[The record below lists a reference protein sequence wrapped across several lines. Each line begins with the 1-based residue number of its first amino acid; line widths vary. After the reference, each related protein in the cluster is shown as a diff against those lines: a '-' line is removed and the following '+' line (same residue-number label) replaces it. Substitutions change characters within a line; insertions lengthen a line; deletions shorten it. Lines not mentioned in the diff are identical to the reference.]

1 MSQAVRLGTTKR
13 GFAKLVGS
21 PTLPNPMSLVRLAGG
36 LLCTG
41 VLVAAMVPL
50 LLLLL
55 PWRVARIRVTNAFGS
70 AIGRSVMW
78 CSGCTVTVHG
88 AENVSADRPAIYAGN
103 HTSILDAFT
112 TIWLTPRGTV
122 GVAKKEVF
130 YYPFY
135 GQAWW
140 LAGHV
145 FVDRARSERAKT
157 ALRRTAGF
165 LRRKSLHLCILPE
178 GTRSESG
185 HLLPFKKGIVH
196 LALETKLPI
205 VPMVTVG
212 LEGVWRRGSWH
223 VRPAAV
229 TITFLPPIPTTAW
242 SEERIDAQ
250 LDELRAPFLRAL
262 PASHQPA

>member
-1 MSQAVRLGTTKR
+1 MPNLSSLLRLTV
-13 GFAKLVGS
+13 GFV
-21 PTLPNPMSLVRLAGG
+21 
-36 LLCTG
+36 CTG
-41 VLVAAMVPL
+41 VLVMLMMPVL
-50 LLLLL
+50 VVLL

-78 CSGCTVTVHG
+78 CTGCRVTVEG
-88 AENVSADRPAIYAGN
+88 TENIGADRPAIYAGN

-145 FVDRARSERAKT
+145 FLDRGRTEKAKA
-157 ALRRTAGF
+157 ALGKTSDF
-165 LRRKSLHLCILPE
+165 LREKGLHVCILPE
-178 GTRSESG
+178 GTRSPTG
-185 HLLPFKKGIVH
+185 KLLPFKKGIVH
-196 LALETKLPI
+196 LALATKLPI

-212 LEGVWRRGSWH
+212 LENVWKKGALR
-223 VRPAAV
+223 VQPADV
-229 TITFLPPIPTTAW
+229 KIVFLPPISTEGWT
-242 SEERIDAQ
+242 EDRVDEH
-250 LDELRAPFLRAL
+250 LEELRAHFVRTL
-262 PASHQPA
+262 PASASTTT